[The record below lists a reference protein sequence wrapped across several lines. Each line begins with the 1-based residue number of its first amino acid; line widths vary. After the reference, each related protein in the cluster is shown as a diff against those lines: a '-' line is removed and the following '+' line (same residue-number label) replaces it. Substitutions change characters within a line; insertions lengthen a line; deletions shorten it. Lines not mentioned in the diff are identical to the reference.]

1 MRAEQSDSASESTIV
16 PKTDWLRVQTRWVRG
31 IGSRWNRLLES
42 RSLELENL
50 TRRSDQENE
59 DFKAAISL
67 VRERQKVALSSA
79 LTDWDQSLDDSLGTA
94 ERKTLECI
102 HQEEK
107 QLAAFKANL
116 RQSEAKLNSDYDQ
129 KRKSLQVE
137 LESAKTEASKKRDG
151 IRLKLESE
159 RRQIE
164 QQMHDAREW
173 IGVKTADPV
182 LINWTSHDPHPRSD
196 AIQQITTL
204 SDVAKT
210 LEATKKELAASIAR
224 MESNRFAK
232 TFGLPM
238 LIALGFLLGAT
249 AAAVAYSA
257 ALPPLIWVSI
267 GLVTLVVAP
276 WIISLL
282 VSPWVTRTLKRVFP
296 EIVDYE
302 KENYLLLQ
310 RASVLVDQNH
320 LTEIQK
326 LDRSHAENL
335 IQLETRHRETL
346 EELKN
351 NYRKKKGEAIE
362 SAAQTRSSLADKR
375 KEKFN
380 EIQGKALPAYKDLEA
395 RCEAAIKQA
404 TGSHKNRL
412 KSLRDAYD
420 ATQANSVRKWTD
432 GVSTINDRLLRFRRS
447 MKDYYPEWNS
457 DQYNSGE
464 WLRSDHNL
472 AWPIGFV
479 KPVMDLPADDID
491 KESLRGYLDSLEK
504 TTPWPVSYDILHH
517 GGLLV
522 STDSN
527 CIDQGAQVVRNV
539 LLRAVTSIPAG
550 KLHTTIIDPEGLGKK
565 FSWLM
570 HLADVDPALVNHRVW
585 TQPIHIADQLALAAR
600 HVEDVIQQSLRNR
613 YRNLYEYNETAGP
626 MAIPYRLIVW
636 AGFPFGLDDHSW
648 QSLCSILSS
657 GGRCGVGVVLLSSE
671 NIVWPTFADRN
682 KLKEYGLHLHIA
694 REVNAQQSYDDETTR
709 LDALGS
715 KSTPRNRVTV
725 GIPEFENFP
734 IELISPPDEASLARI
749 MQHHLVAATNIG
761 KRIVPFSSI
770 TPEPDAVQKA
780 SSAEGLEIPIGISDA
795 GRPQFVRLGTG
806 TSQHV
811 LIAGKTGSGKSSLL
825 HTLISS
831 AALNY
836 SPEELRLVLLDFKK
850 GVEFQV
856 YAELGLSHAD
866 IIGIES
872 RREFGLSTLE
882 YLDRVL
888 SARGEAFRG
897 WGVQDLPSL
906 KKKHP
911 DIRLPRILIVIDE
924 FQEMFVE
931 DDKLSQ
937 QASMLMD
944 RIVRQGRSF
953 GMHLILA
960 SQTLGGAYSLP
971 RTTLSQMAVRIALQC
986 DSSDAMLI
994 LSEDNTAAERLRH
1007 SGQGIYNEIG
1017 GRIEG
1022 NQNFQGSF
1030 LQKLEQLER
1039 LSTLPHFPVPHAP
1052 TTNAIGRRIVFE
1064 GHKPATWDES
1074 AVQSAL
1080 AEIKPSDISSIPW
1093 ILGDSVSIE
1102 PPIVR
1107 QFTRNAGRNA
1117 MIVASEDRNVASMIA
1132 SWIAGTASQANT
1144 STSSEEPE
1152 RPNNS
1157 SLGKFFILDGCRP
1170 EDTNVQQVLSWLP
1183 ESKAYVRLASA
1194 RDAESTLAE
1203 LNVELDRRNVEPNQ
1217 IHPAIYLVILNLSR
1231 FRELRRS
1238 EDFSFGA
1245 SDGDPIKPD
1254 AILAKLLADGPAL
1267 GIHLCI
1273 WSDSATT
1280 LSRWLSRA
1288 SLRDIEIR
1296 ILSQMSAAD
1305 SNQLIDSN
1313 AANRL
1318 DKYVM
1323 LVHDDID
1330 GKSVKFRPFMLE
1342 SILNHTRS

>member
-1 MRAEQSDSASESTIV
+1 MT
-16 PKTDWLRVQTRWVRG
+16 
-31 IGSRWNRLLES
+31 N
-42 RSLELENL
+42 
-50 TRRSDQENE
+50 
-59 DFKAAISL
+59 
-67 VRERQKVALSSA
+67 
-79 LTDWDQSLDDSLGTA
+79 WDQSLDESLGVA

-107 QLAAFKANL
+107 QLAALKANS
-116 RQSEAKLNSDYDQ
+116 RQSETKLNSDYDQ

-137 LESAKTEASKKRDG
+137 LESTKSEASKKRDG
-151 IRLKLESE
+151 VRLKLESE

-173 IGVKTADPV
+173 IGVKTSDPV
-182 LINWTSHDPHPRSD
+182 LINWTSHDPHPR
-196 AIQQITTL
+196 AEAVQQLATL
-204 SDVAKT
+204 SEVAKT
-210 LEATKKELAASIAR
+210 LEATKKELAAGIAR

-238 LIALGFLLGAT
+238 LITLGFLIGT
-249 AAAVAYSA
+249 AAAAAAYSA
-257 ALPPLIWVSI
+257 SLPPLIWVSI

-276 WIISLL
+276 WILSLL
-282 VSPWVTRTLKRVFP
+282 LSLWVTRTLKRVFP
-296 EIVDYE
+296 EIVDRE

-320 LTEIQK
+320 LADIQR
-326 LDRSHAENL
+326 LDRSHAESL
-335 IQLETRHRETL
+335 IELETKHRETI
-346 EELKN
+346 EELRSA
-351 NYRKKKGEAIE
+351 YRKKKEELIE
-362 SAAQTRSSLADKR
+362 TAAQARASLADKR
-375 KEKFN
+375 QGKFS
-380 EIQGKALPAYKDLEA
+380 EIQGKAVPAYKDLEA
-395 RCEAAIKQA
+395 RFDAEIKQA
-404 TGSHKNRL
+404 TGLHKSRL
-412 KSLRDAYD
+412 KALRDAYD

-432 GVSTINDRLLRFRRS
+432 AISTINDRLVKVRRS

-457 DQYNSGE
+457 DQYHRGD
-464 WLRSDHNL
+464 WPRSNHNL

-479 KPVMDLPADDID
+479 KPGMGLPADDID
-491 KESLRGYLDSLEK
+491 KDSLRGYLDSFDK
-504 TTPWPVSYDILHH
+504 TTPWPVSYDLLHH

-539 LLRAVTSIPAG
+539 LLRAVTSLPAG
-550 KLHTTIIDPEGLGKK
+550 KLQTTIIDPEGLGKK

-570 HLADVDPALVNHRVW
+570 HLADVDPSLVNHRVW

-613 YRNLYEYNETAGP
+613 YRNLHEYNENAGP

-657 GGRCGVGVVLLSSE
+657 GGRCGVGVILLSSE
-671 NIVWPTFADRN
+671 NIVWPTFADRK

-694 REVNAQQSYDDETTR
+694 HENNSNPLAVDVVTSRITT
-709 LDALGS
+709 DS
-715 KSTPRNRVTV
+715 RVTV
-725 GIPEFENFP
+725 GIPEFETFP
-734 IELISPPDEASLARI
+734 MELVSPPDEASLARI

-770 TPEPDAVQKA
+770 SPDPDAIQQA
-780 SSAEGLEIPIGISDA
+780 SSAEGLDIPIGISDA

-856 YAELGLSHAD
+856 YAELGLSHTD

-897 WGVQDLPSL
+897 WSVQDLPSL

-911 DIRLPRILIVIDE
+911 EIRLPRILIVIDE

-1030 LQKLEQLER
+1030 LQKIEQLER
-1039 LSTLPHFPVPHAP
+1039 LSALPHFPVPHAP
-1052 TTNAIGRRIVFE
+1052 TTNAIGRRIIFE
-1064 GHKPATWDES
+1064 GHKPAIWDHS

-1080 AEIKPSDISSIPW
+1080 AAIKPSDTSAIPW

-1117 MIVASEDRNVASMIA
+1117 MIVSSEDRNVASMIA
-1132 SWIAGTASQANT
+1132 SWIAGTVSQPESTTASDDP
-1144 STSSEEPE
+1144 SH
-1152 RPNNS
+1152 PNAPD
-1157 SLGKFFILDGCRP
+1157 LGRFFIIDGCRP
-1170 EDTNVQQVLSWLP
+1170 EDTNIQQVLSWLP
-1183 ESKAYVRLASA
+1183 KSKANVRLAGA
-1194 RDAESTLAE
+1194 RDALMTLAVLNEE
-1203 LNVELDRRNVEPNQ
+1203 L
-1217 IHPAIYLVILNLSR
+1217 
-1231 FRELRRS
+1231 
-1238 EDFSFGA
+1238 
-1245 SDGDPIKPD
+1245 
-1254 AILAKLLADGPAL
+1254 
-1267 GIHLCI
+1267 
-1273 WSDSATT
+1273 
-1280 LSRWLSRA
+1280 
-1288 SLRDIEIR
+1288 
-1296 ILSQMSAAD
+1296 
-1305 SNQLIDSN
+1305 
-1313 AANRL
+1313 
-1318 DKYVM
+1318 
-1323 LVHDDID
+1323 
-1330 GKSVKFRPFMLE
+1330 
-1342 SILNHTRS
+1342 

>member
-1 MRAEQSDSASESTIV
+1 MRAEQSDSAGDVELV

-31 IGSRWNRLLES
+31 IGSRWNRLLQS
-42 RSLELENL
+42 RSLELDNLSRLCDAENA
-50 TRRSDQENE
+50 Q
-59 DFKAAISL
+59 FKSSFARML
-67 VRERQKVALSSA
+67 EQQKLYSSKS
-79 LTDWDQSLDDSLGTA
+79 LTDWDRNLDECLGDA
-94 ERKTLECI
+94 ERKTLESI
-102 HQEEK
+102 HHEEK
-107 QLAAFKANL
+107 QLTAFKANL
-116 RQSEAKLNSDYDQ
+116 KQSEQKVNTDHDN
-129 KRKSLQVE
+129 KRKSLHAE
-137 LESAKTEASKKRDG
+137 IESAKSDAGKKRDG
-151 IRLKLESE
+151 IRLKLEAE
-159 RRQIE
+159 RRQLDE
-164 QQMHDAREW
+164 QMHHAREW
-173 IGVKTADPV
+173 IGVKTSDPV
-182 LINWTSHDPHPRSD
+182 LINWTSHDPHPKAD
-196 AIQQITTL
+196 EIQRIPNL
-204 SDVAKT
+204 SEVAKS
-210 LEATKKELAASIAR
+210 LETSKKELAAGISR

-232 TFGLPM
+232 SFGLPV
-238 LIALGFLLGAT
+238 LIILGVLLGGT
-249 AAAVAYSA
+249 ASAVAFSA
-257 ALPPLIWVSI
+257 ALPPLIWASI
-267 GLVTLVVAP
+267 GLVTLFVAP
-276 WIISLL
+276 WILALL

-296 EIVDYE
+296 EIVDSE
-302 KENYLLLQ
+302 KETHLLLQ
-310 RASVLVDQNH
+310 RAGLLADQN
-320 LTEIQK
+320 LTAEVQR
-326 LDRSHAENL
+326 LERSYAENL
-335 IQLETRHRETL
+335 TQIDTKHRGALEDLRS
-346 EELKN
+346 
-351 NYRKKKGEAIE
+351 NYRTKKEDAIKT
-362 SAAQTRSSLADKR
+362 AAQTRSSLAEKR
-375 KEKFN
+375 VETFSAIN
-380 EIQGKALPAYKDLEA
+380 GKANPAYKNQEA
-395 RCEAAIKQA
+395 RHDAETKEASL
-404 TGSHKNRL
+404 SHQSRL

-420 ATQANSVRKWTD
+420 ATQANSVRKWSS
-432 GVSTINDRLLRFRRS
+432 GIAAIGDRLTLVRES
-447 MKDYYPEWNS
+447 MKGNYPDWRS
-457 DQYNSGE
+457 DVYNKGE
-464 WLRSDHNL
+464 WPRSPKNL
-472 AWPIGFV
+472 AWPIGFIS
-479 KPVMDLPADDID
+479 PEMALPADDRD
-491 KESLRGYLDSLEK
+491 LGSLEIYLNGLRK
-504 TTPWPVSYDILHH
+504 TNPWPIFYDLLHH

-522 STDSN
+522 STDFDCVEHGS
-527 CIDQGAQVVRNV
+527 QVARNV
-539 LLRAVTSIPAG
+539 LLRAVSSLPAG
-550 KLHTTIIDPEGLGKK
+550 KLQTTIIDPEGLGKK

-570 HLADVDPALVNHRVW
+570 HVADVDPALVNHRVW

-613 YRNLYEYNETAGP
+613 YRNLYEYNQNAGP

-657 GGRCGVGVVLLSSE
+657 GGRCGVGVILLCSE
-671 NIVWPTFADRN
+671 NTVWPTFADRT
-682 KLKEYGLHLHIA
+682 KLKEYGLHLKVA
-694 REVNAQQSYDDETTR
+694 RGVSSEQSSKEEASILAT
-709 LDALGS
+709 LGVAELES
-715 KSTPRNRVTV
+715 
-725 GIPEFENFP
+725 FP
-734 IELISPPDEASLARI
+734 MELISPPDESSLARM
-749 MQHHLVAATNIG
+749 MQHHLMAATNIG
-761 KRIVPFSSI
+761 KRIVPFASI
-770 TPEPDAVQKA
+770 APEPHAVQRA
-780 SSAEGLEIPIGISDA
+780 SSADGLEIPIGISDA
-795 GRPQFVRLGTG
+795 GRPQLVRLGAG

-856 YAELGLSHAD
+856 YAELGLPHAD

-911 DIRLPRILIVIDE
+911 EIRLPRILIVIDE

-953 GMHLILA
+953 GMHLVLA

-1030 LQKLEQLER
+1030 LQKVEQLER
-1039 LSTLPHFPVPHAP
+1039 LSALPHFSVPHSP
-1052 TTNAIGRRIVFE
+1052 TTNALGRRIIFE
-1064 GHKPATWDES
+1064 GHKPATWD
-1074 AVQSAL
+1074 AIAMQSAL
-1080 AEIKPSDISSIPW
+1080 ADVKSNDPSSIPW

-1102 PPIVR
+1102 PPVVR

-1117 MIVASEDRNVASMIA
+1117 MIVAPEDRNVASLIA
-1132 SWIAGTASQANT
+1132 SWIAGTTYRT
-1144 STSSEEPE
+1144 SEAAEAGDSN
-1152 RPNNS
+1152 RLHGS
-1157 SLGKFFILDGCRP
+1157 SLGKFVILDGCRP

-1183 ESKAYVRLASA
+1183 ECDASLRLASA
-1194 RDAESTLAE
+1194 RDAELTLAE
-1203 LNVELDRRNVEPNQ
+1203 LNEELDRRNAEPTTV
-1217 IHPAIYLVILNLSR
+1217 HPAIYVVILNLSR

-1238 EDFSFGA
+1238 EDFSFGG
-1245 SDGDPIKPD
+1245 SDGDAMKPD
-1254 AILAKLLADGPAL
+1254 AVLAKLLADGPPL
-1267 GIHLCI
+1267 GIHICI
-1273 WSDSATT
+1273 WADSATS

-1313 AANRL
+1313 TANRL
-1318 DKYVM
+1318 DKFIM

-1330 GKSVKFRPFMLE
+1330 GKSIKFRPFMLE
-1342 SILNHTRS
+1342 SILNQTRS

>member
-1 MRAEQSDSASESTIV
+1 MRTERSNSASDLELLS
-16 PKTDWLRVQTRWVRG
+16 KNDWLRIQARWVRG
-31 IGSRWNRLLES
+31 IGSRWNRLLQS

-50 TRRSDQENE
+50 KRLCDRESEDYKTAFTRLREQQTT
-59 DFKAAISL
+59 AIS
-67 VRERQKVALSSA
+67 RA
-79 LTDWDQSLDDSLGTA
+79 LTDWDRALDDCLGSA
-94 ERKTLECI
+94 ERQTMECI

-107 QLAAFKANL
+107 QLASFKTNL
-116 RQSEAKLNSDYDQ
+116 KQSESKLNADYDQ
-129 KRKSLQVE
+129 KRKSLQADF
-137 LESAKTEASKKRDG
+137 ESAKADTGKKRDG
-151 IRLKLESE
+151 LRLILESE

-164 QQMHDAREW
+164 HQMHETREW
-173 IGVKTADPV
+173 IGVKTSDPV
-182 LINWTSHDPHPRSD
+182 LINWTSHDPHPQAE
-196 AIQQITTL
+196 AIQRIPTL
-204 SDVAKT
+204 SEVAKT
-210 LEATKKELAASIAR
+210 LETTKKELTAGIAR

-232 TFGLPM
+232 TLGLPM
-238 LIALGFLLGAT
+238 LIALGFLLGSG
-249 AAAVAYSA
+249 AAAAAYSA
-257 ALPPLIWVSI
+257 ALPPLIWASI
-267 GLVTLVVAP
+267 GLVTLFVAP
-276 WIISLL
+276 WILSLL
-282 VSPWVTRTLKRVFP
+282 VSPWVTRSLKRVFP
-296 EIVDYE
+296 EIVDRE
-302 KENYLLLQ
+302 KETYLLLQ
-310 RASVLVDQNH
+310 RAGVLADQNH
-320 LTEIQK
+320 LAELQR
-326 LDRSHAENL
+326 LERSHAENL
-335 IQLETRHRETL
+335 IQLETKYRETL
-346 EELKN
+346 EELKS
-351 NYRKKKGEAIE
+351 NYRKKKEEAIQT
-362 SAAQTRSSLADKR
+362 AAQTRASLADKR
-375 KEKFN
+375 GERLQD
-380 EIQGKALPAYKDLEA
+380 IHSKANPAYKNLEA
-395 RCEAAIKQA
+395 KQDAEKKEATA
-404 TGSHKNRL
+404 THQSRL

-420 ATQANSVRKWTD
+420 ATQANSVRKWTH
-432 GVSTINDRLLRFRRS
+432 GITNISERLTLIRGS
-447 MKDYYPEWNS
+447 MKANYPDWHSET
-457 DQYNSGE
+457 YNNGE
-464 WLRSDHNL
+464 WLRSDSNL

-479 KPVMDLPADDID
+479 KPEMRIPSDDLDTTSL
-491 KESLRGYLDSLEK
+491 ESYLEGLEK
-504 TTPWPVSYDILHH
+504 TTPWPISYDLLHH
-517 GGLLV
+517 GGLLL

-527 CIDQGAQVVRNV
+527 CIEQGAQVVRNV
-539 LLRAVTSIPAG
+539 LLRAVTSLPAG
-550 KLHTTIIDPEGLGKK
+550 KLQTTIIDPEGLGKK

-570 HLADVDPALVNHRVW
+570 HLADVDPSLVNHRVW

-613 YRNLYEYNETAGP
+613 YRDLHEYNDNAGP

-657 GGRCGVGVVLLSSE
+657 GGRCGVGVILLSSE
-671 NIVWPTFADRN
+671 NIVWPTFADRK
-682 KLKEYGLHLHIA
+682 KLNEFGLHLHIS
-694 REVNAQQSYDDETTR
+694 RNSSPDPNPHENTT
-709 LDALGS
+709 AIATLGIS
-715 KSTPRNRVTV
+715 
-725 GIPEFENFP
+725 EFEKFP
-734 IELISPPDEASLARI
+734 MELMTPPDESSLARI

-770 TPEPDAVQKA
+770 VPEPESTQKA
-780 SSAEGLEIPIGISDA
+780 SSSDGLEIPIGISDA
-795 GRPQFVRLGTG
+795 GRTQSVRLGAG

-856 YAELGLSHAD
+856 YAELGLSHTD

-1030 LQKLEQLER
+1030 LQKVEQLER
-1039 LSTLPHFPVPHAP
+1039 LSALPHFPVPHSP
-1052 TTNAIGRRIVFE
+1052 TTNALGRRIIFE
-1064 GHKPATWDES
+1064 GHKPATWDS
-1074 AVQSAL
+1074 AAVQSAL
-1080 AEIKPSDISSIPW
+1080 AEVSSNDPSSIPW

-1117 MIVASEDRNVASMIA
+1117 MIVAPEDRNVASMLA
-1132 SWIAGTASQANT
+1132 SWIAGTTLRKEASNAAEG
-1144 STSSEEPE
+1144 SVHPHD
-1152 RPNNS
+1152 S
-1157 SLGKFFILDGCRP
+1157 SLGRFFILDGCRP

-1183 ESKAYVRLASA
+1183 ESKANVRLASA
-1194 RDAESTLAE
+1194 RDAEITLSE
-1203 LNVELDRRNVEPNQ
+1203 LNEELERRNGDPTTM
-1217 IHPAIYLVILNLSR
+1217 HPAIYLVILNLSR

-1245 SDGDPIKPD
+1245 SDGDAMKPD
-1254 AILAKLLADGPAL
+1254 AVLAKLLSDGPPL
-1267 GIHLCI
+1267 GIHVCI
-1273 WSDSATT
+1273 WADSATS

-1296 ILSQMSAAD
+1296 ILSQMSGAD

-1313 AANRL
+1313 NANRL

-1330 GKSVKFRPFMLE
+1330 GKSMKFRPFMLE
-1342 SILNHTRS
+1342 SILNQTRS